1 MALLLWGMRM
11 VRTGVTRTFGA
22 GLRQMI
28 SNSVSNRFRALLVGL
43 GVTAIFQ
50 SSTATAMMVAS
61 FASRGL
67 MATAPALAVLLG
79 ADVGT
84 TIVAQV
90 LSFDISSLSPLL
102 LAGGLIAHFS
112 ASRAMVQQVG
122 RTAIGLG
129 LMLLA
134 LKMIVE
140 SATPLRESLVIHELF
155 GSVAGDAV
163 IGVLIAALLTWLT
176 HSSLAV
182 VLLIMSLVASG
193 TIPMQLALALVI
205 GANLGGT
212 LPPIMATLAS
222 GPEARRVTFGNAMFK
237 LIGCIVCLPL
247 LGWIMPALAGLDP
260 TPARQV
266 VNFHTAFNL
275 ALAAGFIL
283 LTDQFA
289 ALLRRLVPAPPAQD
303 DPKAPRYLD
312 YGAIDTPAI
321 ALASAARETLRMGDY
336 VESMLQ
342 DGLEI
347 FAKDD
352 TQAVGRVRRTDDVVD
367 RLHEQI
373 KFYVTKVTRQE
384 LDDMESQRASEIIA
398 FATNLEHIGDIA
410 ESLTDLAERKVK
422 EKVRFSDAGLKD
434 LTDLHGRVSENLKLA
449 MGIFMSGDVKLA
461 RHLLS
466 EKRALVTLERR
477 YSERHIARL
486 REGRPESIETS
497 ALHMDILRDLKRIH
511 SHVVAVAYPVL
522 ERAGE
527 LRALPSGSSHEK
539 RRFAD

>member
-1 MALLLWGMRM
+1 MRL
-11 VRTGVTRTFGA
+11 VRTGVTRAFGA
-22 GLRQMI
+22 SLRQWI
-28 SNSVSNRFRALLVGL
+28 GSSVANRFRALLVGL

-50 SSTATAMMVAS
+50 SSTATALMVSS

-67 MATAPALAVLLG
+67 METAPALAVLLG

-90 LSFDISSLSPLL
+90 LSFDISNLSPLL
-102 LAGGLIAHFS
+102 LAAGVIAHFS
-112 ASRAMVQQVG
+112 ASRVEVQQIG
-122 RTAIGLG
+122 RAAIGLG

-134 LKMIVE
+134 LRMIVE

-182 VLLIMSLVASG
+182 VLLIMSLAASG
-193 TIPMQLALALVI
+193 TVPMQLALALVI

-212 LPPIMATLAS
+212 LPPIMATLGS
-222 GPEARRVTFGNAMFK
+222 GPEARRVTLGNAVFK
-237 LIGCIVCLPL
+237 LIGCLVCLPL
-247 LGWIMPALAGLDP
+247 LGWILTVMEGLDP
-260 TPARQV
+260 NPARQV

-275 ALAAGFIL
+275 CLVLGFIL
-283 LTDQFA
+283 LTDQAA

-303 DPKAPRYLD
+303 DPKEPRYLD
-312 YGAIDTPAI
+312 YESVDTPAI

-336 VESMLQ
+336 VEGMLQ

-347 FAKDD
+347 FANDD
-352 TQAVGRVRRTDDVVD
+352 ARAVGRVRRADDVVD
-367 RLHEQI
+367 ELHEQI

-384 LDDMESQRASEIIA
+384 MDEKESQRAGEIIA

-410 ESLTDLAERKVK
+410 ESLTDMARRKVK

-434 LTDLHGRVSENLKLA
+434 LTDLHQRVSENLKLA

-466 EKRALVTLERR
+466 EKRAIVTLERR

-527 LRALPSGSSHEK
+527 LRALPSVGHAKE